1 MKKLFCIF
9 IVFLCVAPIC
19 GFAHK
24 MQDKLHLPNLNK
36 NERYESVRSKLLGAG
51 WKPYHAKDAL
61 ECDATDVRC
70 QGRPEMEACS
80 DVGQGQCT
88 WLWTKGGQ
96 IIAIDTL
103 YGVDDDVF
111 VGASSYRSH

>member
-80 DVGQGQCT
+80 DVGLGQCT